1 VFTDVRSCH
10 RVALRTKKPAH
21 AAERF
26 VTFAEADATWLV
38 LGTIDATGTAS
49 G

>member
-1 VFTDVRSCH
+1 
-10 RVALRTKKPAH
+10 
-21 AAERF
+21 